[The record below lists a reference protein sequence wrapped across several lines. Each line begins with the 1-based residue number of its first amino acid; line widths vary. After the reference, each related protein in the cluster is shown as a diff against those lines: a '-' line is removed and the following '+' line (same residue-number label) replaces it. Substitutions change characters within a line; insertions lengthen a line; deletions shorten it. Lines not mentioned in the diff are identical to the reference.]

1 METLGTAGEVT
12 ISMPSTCWYLWLSS
26 LSWIIDLNIHRRPGV
41 SLRIV
46 TDVSK
51 STCPKRDSLSCSPP
65 PVNKTTGEPGYMHTH
80 WNAAAMYM
88 REQLLHAPDNT
99 NEFYKHYNMEEN
111 FHKLQKTAYLST
123 HLKTPAAMYTY
134 VMKYTFVKN
143 TQENS
148 KYKFQNCEEGREWTE
163 WSRDP
168 KVSVMF

>member
-1 METLGTAGEVT
+1 
-12 ISMPSTCWYLWLSS
+12 
-26 LSWIIDLNIHRRPGV
+26 
-41 SLRIV
+41 
-46 TDVSK
+46 
-51 STCPKRDSLSCSPP
+51 
-65 PVNKTTGEPGYMHTH
+65 
-80 WNAAAMYM
+80 MYM

-123 HLKTPAAMYTY
+123 HLKTPAAMYVY
-134 VMKYTFVKN
+134 VMKYIFVKN